1 MRHETLRELWHY
13 RELFYFLAW
22 RDVKVRYKQTA
33 LGVAWAVLQ
42 PLLTMLIFT
51 LLFGNLAK
59 MPSEGMPYPLF
70 YFGALLPWM
79 YFSTTLSASG
89 NSLVANANLISKVYF
104 PRIILPSSA
113 AMSGLVDFGVGCILL
128 LGVMVHYGANP
139 GWGLLMWPILMVPLV
154 VLTLSVSMILAALN
168 VRYRDIKYTLPFL
181 VQLWLF
187 ATPVIYPISIVPERY
202 RLLVALNPMSGFIDA
217 FRASLVPSKHV
228 DWALLWVSLGVTLVV
243 FVTAALYF
251 RRAERTFAD
260 IV

>member
-1 MRHETLRELWHY
+1 
-13 RELFYFLAW
+13 
-22 RDVKVRYKQTA
+22 
-33 LGVAWAVLQ
+33 
-42 PLLTMLIFT
+42 
-51 LLFGNLAK
+51 
-59 MPSEGMPYPLF
+59 
-70 YFGALLPWM
+70 
-79 YFSTTLSASG
+79 
-89 NSLVANANLISKVYF
+89 
-104 PRIILPSSA
+104 
-113 AMSGLVDFGVGCILL
+113 MSGLVDFGVGCILL

-154 VLTLSVSMILAALN
+154 VLTLGVSMILAALN

-187 ATPVIYPISIVPERY
+187 VTPVIYPISIVPERY

-243 FVTAALYF
+243 FVTATLYF

>member
-89 NSLVANANLISKVYF
+89 NSLVANAHLISKVYF
-104 PRIILPSSA
+104 PRIILPS
-113 AMSGLVDFGVGCILL
+113 
-128 LGVMVHYGANP
+128 
-139 GWGLLMWPILMVPLV
+139 
-154 VLTLSVSMILAALN
+154 
-168 VRYRDIKYTLPFL
+168 
-181 VQLWLF
+181 
-187 ATPVIYPISIVPERY
+187 
-202 RLLVALNPMSGFIDA
+202 
-217 FRASLVPSKHV
+217 
-228 DWALLWVSLGVTLVV
+228 
-243 FVTAALYF
+243 
-251 RRAERTFAD
+251 
-260 IV
+260 

>member
-1 MRHETLRELWHY
+1 MRQETLRDLWNY

-42 PLLTMLIFT
+42 PLLTMIIFT

-70 YFGALLPWM
+70 YFGALLPWT
-79 YFSTTLSASG
+79 YFSTTLSNSG
-89 NSLVANANLISKVYF
+89 NSLVANAHLISKVYF

-113 AMSGLVDFGVGCILL
+113 AICGLVDFGIGCILL
-128 LGVMVHYGANP
+128 VGVMGHYRVNP
-139 GWGLLMWPILMVPLV
+139 GWGFLMWPILVVPLV
-154 VLTLSVSMILAALN
+154 GLTLAVSMILAALN
-168 VRYRDIKYTLPFL
+168 VRFRDVKYTLPFL

-187 ATPVIYPISIVPERY
+187 ATPVIYPTSIVPERY
-202 RLLVALNPMSGFIDA
+202 RLLVALNPMSGLIDA
-217 FRASLVPSKHV
+217 FRASLVPSKEI
-228 DWALLWVSLGVTLVV
+228 DWDMLWVSIGVTIVV
-243 FVTAALYF
+243 FVIAAMYF
-251 RRAERTFAD
+251 RRTEHTFAD

>member
-1 MRHETLRELWHY
+1 
-13 RELFYFLAW
+13 
-22 RDVKVRYKQTA
+22 
-33 LGVAWAVLQ
+33 
-42 PLLTMLIFT
+42 
-51 LLFGNLAK
+51 
-59 MPSEGMPYPLF
+59 
-70 YFGALLPWM
+70 
-79 YFSTTLSASG
+79 
-89 NSLVANANLISKVYF
+89 
-104 PRIILPSSA
+104 
-113 AMSGLVDFGVGCILL
+113 
-128 LGVMVHYGANP
+128 
-139 GWGLLMWPILMVPLV
+139 LMVPLV

-168 VRYRDIKYTLPFL
+168 VRYRDVKYTLPFL

-217 FRASLVPSKHV
+217 FRASLAPSKHV

>member
-1 MRHETLRELWHY
+1 MRHETLRELWNY

-79 YFSTTLSASG
+79 YFSSTLSTSG
-89 NSLVANANLISKVYF
+89 NSLVVNAHLISKVYF
-104 PRIILPSSA
+104 PRVILPSSA
-113 AMSGLVDFGVGCILL
+113 AISGLVDFGIGCILL
-128 LGVMVHYGANP
+128 FGVLGHYRVNP
-139 GWGLLMWPILMVPLV
+139 GWGVLMWPVLMVPLV
-154 VLTLSVSMILAALN
+154 ALTLAVSMILAALN
-168 VRYRDIKYTLPFL
+168 VRFRDIKYVLPFL
-181 VQLWLF
+181 IQLWLF
-187 ATPVIYPISIVPERY
+187 ATPVIYPTSMVPERY
-202 RLLVALNPMSGFIDA
+202 HLLVALNPMTGLIDA
-217 FRASLVPSKHV
+217 FRASLAPSKEIN
-228 DWALLWVSLGVTLVV
+228 WNLLFVSLAATALI
-243 FVTAALYF
+243 FVTAVVYF
-251 RRAERTFAD
+251 RRTERTFAD